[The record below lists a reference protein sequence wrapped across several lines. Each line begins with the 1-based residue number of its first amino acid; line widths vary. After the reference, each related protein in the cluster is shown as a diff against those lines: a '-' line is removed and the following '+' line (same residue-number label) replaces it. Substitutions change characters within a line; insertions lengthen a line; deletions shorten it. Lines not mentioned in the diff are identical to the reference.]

1 MPRSADYIT
10 ATGIGVSDLEA
21 SAAFYKAALGMVE
34 VRRFHL
40 DHMEEV
46 LLAHPG
52 RNAIILM
59 HWTDGSEQNYRDVPV
74 KLVFYVTDPVAMAQ
88 RLRDAGGVITHE
100 PAPNAGMGG
109 AVIALGK
116 DPDGYVVELIQVPA
130 AA

>member
-21 SAAFYKAALGMVE
+21 SAAFYKAALGMTE

-40 DHMEEV
+40 DHMDEIV
-46 LLAHPG
+46 LAHEG
-52 RNAIILM
+52 RNAVILM

-74 KLVFYVTDPVAMAQ
+74 KLVFYVTDPKALAERVRA
-88 RLRDAGGVITHE
+88 AGGRITHE
-100 PAPNAGMGG
+100 PTPNAGMGG

-116 DPDGYVVELIQVPA
+116 DPDGYVVELIQAPGG
-130 AA
+130 